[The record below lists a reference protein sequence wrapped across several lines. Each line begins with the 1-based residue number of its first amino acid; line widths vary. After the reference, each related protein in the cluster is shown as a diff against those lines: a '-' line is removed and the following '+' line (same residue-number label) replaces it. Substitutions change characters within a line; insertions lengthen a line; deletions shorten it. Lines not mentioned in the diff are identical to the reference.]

1 MEQHRITDRL
11 SSGINVNAF
20 SSNFLNAWLIIF
32 ALKTVG
38 ANVTHN
44 RKSSKSF
51 AGQPVLDGQPVLC
64 DYPAILYGLPLITG
78 STVF

>member
-1 MEQHRITDRL
+1 MEQHRIIGRL

-20 SSNFLNAWLIIF
+20 SSYFFNDWLIIF
-32 ALKTVG
+32 ALMTVR
-38 ANVTHN
+38 ANVTQK

-64 DYPAILYGLPLITG
+64 GYPAIPYGLPLNTG

>member
-51 AGQPVLDGQPVLC
+51 AGQPVLDGHPVLC
-64 DYPAILYGLPLITG
+64 GYPAIPYGLPLNTG

>member
-1 MEQHRITDRL
+1 MEQHRIIGRL

-20 SSNFLNAWLIIF
+20 SSYFFNAWPIIF
-32 ALKTVG
+32 ALKTVR
-38 ANVTHN
+38 ANVTHK

-51 AGQPVLDGQPVLC
+51 AGQPVLDGQPVFSG
-64 DYPAILYGLPLITG
+64 YPAIPYGLPLNTG

>member
-1 MEQHRITDRL
+1 MEQHRIIDRL

-20 SSNFLNAWLIIF
+20 SSNFLNAWLIVF
-32 ALKTVG
+32 APRTAG

-51 AGQPVLDGQPVLC
+51 AGQPVLDGHPVLC
-64 DYPAILYGLPLITG
+64 GYPAIPYGLPLNTG

>member
-1 MEQHRITDRL
+1 MEQHRIIDRL

-20 SSNFLNAWLIIF
+20 SSNFLDAWLIIF
-32 ALKTVG
+32 ALRTVG

-51 AGQPVLDGQPVLC
+51 ASQPVLDGHPVLC
-64 DYPAILYGLPLITG
+64 GYPAIPYGLPLNTG